1 MQLVSIKEAA
11 ARVGKHETTL
21 YGHARRGDFELVHKE
36 VDGRERSFIRESDL
50 KRLYGSESNGHETG
64 VSAEAEAEIDPFE
77 VALGRLV
84 SAANDLRR
92 AVKAHDR
99 RVRREAVTEFVEA
112 MREGLK

>member
-1 MQLVSIKEAA
+1 MTNLVSIKEAA
-11 ARVGKHETTL
+11 VRVGKHETTL

-50 KRLYGSESNGHETG
+50 KRLYGNGSNGHGSADTESET
-64 VSAEAEAEIDPFE
+64 DPFD

-84 SAANDLRR
+84 SAATDLRK
-92 AVKAHDR
+92 AIKAHDR